1 MVYSKRKEFAPNG
14 SKFFHFRVDTLSE
27 GRLNNLESYLPWQCI
42 KSLNTCEWDNDKRM
56 FWQTTLIEFRNMRW
70 SGNDFSY
77 CVHWDKIWQISQ

>member
-42 KSLNTCEWDNDKRM
+42 KSLNTC
-56 FWQTTLIEFRNMRW
+56 
-70 SGNDFSY
+70 
-77 CVHWDKIWQISQ
+77 